1 MNRLVLLRMQTGSVK
16 SQHVDTGGHEPLIKV
31 PKSQGG
37 KVYIQ
42 YYCISV
48 EDHYQSY
55 DTPETA
61 GDSVPHPGRYL
72 VTQRSGLGND
82 KAVLR
87 SETVRLCG
95 VGVTD
100 KKQHL
105 RAANPN

>member
-1 MNRLVLLRMQTGSVK
+1 MSLF
-16 SQHVDTGGHEPLIKV
+16 IKV

-37 KVYIQ
+37 TVSVYIQ

-55 DTPETA
+55 GTPETA

-87 SETVRLCG
+87 I
-95 VGVTD
+95 
-100 KKQHL
+100 
-105 RAANPN
+105 P